1 MDAITPAGFVTNN
14 SCLEQDI
21 KKDKWI
27 KNRAATDGAFL
38 FHSLN
43 VKLIVDRDYLG
54 RMGLCY
60 SLN

>member
-1 MDAITPAGFVTNN
+1 VIAVTGFVTNN

-21 KKDKWI
+21 KKGKQI
-27 KNRAATDGAFL
+27 KNRTATDYAL
-38 FHSLN
+38 FDFLN

-54 RMGLCY
+54 RLVLCW